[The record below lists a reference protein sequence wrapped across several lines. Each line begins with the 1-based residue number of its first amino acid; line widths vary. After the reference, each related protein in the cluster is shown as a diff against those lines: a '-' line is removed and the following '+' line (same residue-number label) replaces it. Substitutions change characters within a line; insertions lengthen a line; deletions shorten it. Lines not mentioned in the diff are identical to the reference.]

1 MVIGDLG
8 LARSMDTL
16 KSSKTFAGSIN
27 YISPEI
33 IKKENYKYEV
43 DIWYLIEFLKIKK
56 TLKRKFFYKKKFLQ
70 GHSVVSYMS

>member
-43 DIWYLIEFLKIKK
+43 DIWYLIEFFKK
-56 TLKRKFFYKKKFLQ
+56 Y
-70 GHSVVSYMS
+70 